1 MFPPVSTTEDT
12 MCLAHIIDPY
22 LQKHVEPFAEDG
34 PCTVCTREGLQQRG
48 QVVNL
53 EELAKVVYQHAE
65 QVYDHEGRYIEGEQ
79 LLTPLDT
86 AEVVAELISDQI
98 ELIVSDLVCEL
109 TAELIT
115 ESRDW
120 FSDLDYDEDAMREF
134 AWRDFEDTIKHES
147 RLLFPP
153 VGEDPT
159 STPERNFLFVQS
171 LLWFA
176 AEEAG
181 LRRTLAE
188 GTKLYRARTGRDTY
202 GLSQEIQASPAK
214 GLGPAPRDR
223 VAAGRMN
230 AQGVSV
236 FYVALDEQTACAEVV
251 SHSPYDIAVVGE
263 FVLRQPLTILD
274 LTTVPQP
281 SSKFNDEADERDARM
296 DNLAEFVQRIIRP
309 VIVDG
314 NHPVDYAPTQ
324 IITEAFRWW
333 SKPKI
338 DGIAYRSLN
347 GGGTNVVLFYGEAFW
362 FESDSEKGT
371 NMDRIERDTAR
382 GSHEPVF
389 FIDSKTVRR
398 HRVRRTFSVDSFKM

>member
-1 MFPPVSTTEDT
+1 M
-12 MCLAHIIDPY
+12 
-22 LQKHVEPFAEDG
+22 
-34 PCTVCTREGLQQRG
+34 
-48 QVVNL
+48 
-53 EELAKVVYQHAE
+53 
-65 QVYDHEGRYIEGEQ
+65 
-79 LLTPLDT
+79 
-86 AEVVAELISDQI
+86 
-98 ELIVSDLVCEL
+98 
-109 TAELIT
+109 
-115 ESRDW
+115 
-120 FSDLDYDEDAMREF
+120 
-134 AWRDFEDTIKHES
+134 
-147 RLLFPP
+147 
-153 VGEDPT
+153 
-159 STPERNFLFVQS
+159 
-171 LLWFA
+171 
-176 AEEAG
+176 
-181 LRRTLAE
+181 
-188 GTKLYRARTGRDTY
+188 
-202 GLSQEIQASPAK
+202 
-214 GLGPAPRDR
+214 
-223 VAAGRMN
+223 
-230 AQGVSV
+230 
-236 FYVALDEQTACAEVV
+236 
-251 SHSPYDIAVVGE
+251 
-263 FVLRQPLTILD
+263 LRQPLTILD